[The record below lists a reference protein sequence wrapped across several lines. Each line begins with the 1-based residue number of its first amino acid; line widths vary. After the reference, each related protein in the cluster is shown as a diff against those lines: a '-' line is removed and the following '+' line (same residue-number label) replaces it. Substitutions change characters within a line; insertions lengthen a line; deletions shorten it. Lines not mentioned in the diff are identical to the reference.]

1 MVFLS
6 IFFLQFTDK
15 VGAERVCLSPTAME
29 MREARGIAIDSL
41 DYEVSPIYLDSVQTL
56 GATVQHTSR
65 WMNGATVQASEE
77 VIEVIEA
84 CEFVESV
91 ERTRGGRLQRSLVN
105 ASLLFSERS
114 QSELQNGSI
123 TANGLEAK
131 GDEAMR
137 LLGDEAMRLEA
148 KGESAPQKS
157 ADFSGTPQ
165 AKGERRSA
173 PQKSADFS
181 GTPQAGEQL
190 DQLNLLPL
198 HEAGYKGRGIRIG
211 IADGGFYRANS
222 MLSLP
227 QDQCLGYADLTDDEE
242 DMLSHAGSHGTMCLS
257 TLMATK
263 DDYTGAATEAEYYLF
278 RTEEEYTESPKE
290 IDNWVAAI
298 EMADS
303 MGLHIVSSS
312 LGYTT
317 FDDAEMD
324 FQYADM
330 DGRTSRAAQ
339 AAAIAARKGML
350 LVVAAGNDGNK
361 DWHYLS
367 TPADADSV
375 LTVGAVDVDG
385 QIAAFSSY
393 GPSAD
398 GRVKPE
404 VCAMGVGTSIIHP
417 ENDSIMGGNGTSFA
431 CPLIAGMAACVWSA
445 LPDAT
450 NMEIRERIIRSADR
464 YTQPHEQYGYGI
476 PDAWM
481 AYQMATGT
489 NNIIHAPQAT
499 KIMKDGQL
507 YILYNNEYYTLLG
520 NKISKQ

>member
-1 MVFLS
+1 
-6 IFFLQFTDK
+6 
-15 VGAERVCLSPTAME
+15 
-29 MREARGIAIDSL
+29 
-41 DYEVSPIYLDSVQTL
+41 
-56 GATVQHTSR
+56 
-65 WMNGATVQASEE
+65 MNGATVEASKE

-84 CEFVESV
+84 CEFVESA
-91 ERTRGGRLQRSLVN
+91 EKTR
-105 ASLLFSERS
+105 
-114 QSELQNGSI
+114 
-123 TANGLEAK
+123 
-131 GDEAMR
+131 GDEAIR
-137 LLGDEAMRLEA
+137 LLGDEAKGERLEA
-148 KGESAPQKS
+148 KGE
-157 ADFSGTPQ
+157 
-165 AKGERRSA
+165 RA

-198 HEAGYKGRGIRIG
+198 HQAGYKGRGIRIG

-242 DMLSHAGSHGTMCLS
+242 EMFNSIGDHGTMCLS
-257 TLMATK
+257 TIMATQ
-263 DDYTGAATEAEYYLF
+263 DNYTGAATEAEYYLF

-303 MGLHIVSSS
+303 MGLHIVSTS

-324 FQYADM
+324 LQYADM

-339 AAAIAARKGML
+339 SAVIAARKGML

-404 VCAMGVGTSIIHP
+404 VCAMGKGTSIIHP

-431 CPLIAGMAACVWSA
+431 CPLIAGMAACLWSA
-445 LPDAT
+445 SPDAT

-481 AYQMATGT
+481 AYQLATGT
-489 NNIIHAPQAT
+489 NTVTHAPQAT
-499 KIMKDGQL
+499 KIIKDGQL
-507 YILYNNEYYTLLG
+507 YILYNNEYYTF
-520 NKISKQ
+520 

>member
-1 MVFLS
+1 MMILLT

-56 GATVQHTSR
+56 GASILHTSR

-84 CEFVESV
+84 CEFVESA
-91 ERTRGGRLQRSLVN
+91 EKTRG
-105 ASLLFSERS
+105 
-114 QSELQNGSI
+114 
-123 TANGLEAK
+123 
-131 GDEAMR
+131 DEEMR
-137 LLGDEAMRLEA
+137 LLGDEAR
-148 KGESAPQKS
+148 GERTPQKS

-165 AKGERRSA
+165 AR
-173 PQKSADFS
+173 
-181 GTPQAGEQL
+181 EQL

-198 HEAGYKGRGIRIG
+198 HQAGYKGRGIRIG

-227 QDQCLGYADLTDDEE
+227 QDQCLGYADLTDEKE
-242 DMLSHAGSHGTMCLS
+242 DIFGSSGSHGTMCLS
-257 TLMATK
+257 TIMATQV
-263 DDYTGAATEAEYYLF
+263 DYTGAATEAEYYLF
-278 RTEEEYTESPKE
+278 RTEEEYTESLKE

-303 MGLHIVSSS
+303 MGLHIVSTS
-312 LGYTT
+312 LGYTR

-324 FQYADM
+324 LQYADM
-330 DGRTSRAAQ
+330 DGRTSRGAQ
-339 AAAIAARKGML
+339 AAVIAARKGML

-404 VCAMGVGTSIIHP
+404 VCAMGKGTSIIHP

-431 CPLIAGMAACVWSA
+431 CPLIAGMAACLWSA
-445 LPDAT
+445 SPDAT

-464 YTQPHEQYGYGI
+464 YAQPHEQYGYGL

-481 AYQMATGT
+481 AYQLATGT
-489 NNIIHAPQAT
+489 NTVTHAPQAT
-499 KIMKDGQL
+499 KIMQDGQL
-507 YILYNNEYYTLLG
+507 YILYNNEYYTILG

>member
-1 MVFLS
+1 MMILLS

-15 VGAERVCLSPTAME
+15 VGSERVCLSPTAME

-41 DYEVSPIYLDSVQTL
+41 DYEVSSIYLDSVQTL
-56 GATVQHTSR
+56 GASILHTSR
-65 WMNGATVQASEE
+65 WMNGATVEASEE

-91 ERTRGGRLQRSLVN
+91 EKTR
-105 ASLLFSERS
+105 
-114 QSELQNGSI
+114 
-123 TANGLEAK
+123 
-131 GDEAMR
+131 
-137 LLGDEAMRLEA
+137 
-148 KGESAPQKS
+148 GESAPQKS

-165 AKGERRSA
+165 ARGERA

-181 GTPQAGEQL
+181 GTPQAREQL

-198 HEAGYKGRGIRIG
+198 HQAGYKGRGIRIG
-211 IADGGFYRANS
+211 IADAGFCRANS
-222 MLSLP
+222 LPSLP
-227 QDQCLGYADLTDDEE
+227 LDQCLGYTDLTDDKEE
-242 DMLSHAGSHGTMCLS
+242 MMSSSYNHGTLCL
-257 TLMATK
+257 TAIMAQMEG
-263 DDYTGAATEAEYYLF
+263 YEGAATEAEYYLF
-278 RTEEEYTESPKE
+278 RTEEVYTESRKE
-290 IDNWVAAI
+290 LDNWVVAI

-303 MGLHIVSSS
+303 LGLHIVSSS

-317 FDDAEMD
+317 FDDSLSD
-324 FQYADM
+324 FSYSDM

-339 AAAIAARKGML
+339 AATIAARKGML
-350 LVVAAGNDGNK
+350 LVVAAGNDGNN

-385 QIAAFSSY
+385 MIVGFSSF

-404 VCAMGVGTSIIHP
+404 VCAMGKGTELVDPITNSITR
-417 ENDSIMGGNGTSFA
+417 GNGTSFA
-431 CPLIAGMAACVWSA
+431 CPLIAGMAACLWSA
-445 LPDAT
+445 SPDAT

-464 YTQPHEQYGYGI
+464 YHEPDEQYGYGL

-481 AYQMATGT
+481 AYQLATGT
-489 NNIIHAPQAT
+489 NTVTHAPQVT
-499 KIMKDGQL
+499 KIIKDGQL
-507 YILYNNEYYTLLG
+507 YILYNNEYYTILG

>member
-1 MVFLS
+1 MFALLT

-56 GATVQHTSR
+56 GASVLHTSR
-65 WMNGATVQASEE
+65 WMNGATVQASEDA
-77 VIEVIEA
+77 IEVIEA

-91 ERTRGGRLQRSLVN
+91 EKTRVNVGEAVNGGETVKNGEAVN
-105 ASLLFSERS
+105 
-114 QSELQNGSI
+114 G
-123 TANGLEAK
+123 GEAVNV
-131 GDEAMR
+131 DE
-137 LLGDEAMRLEA
+137 
-148 KGESAPQKS
+148 
-157 ADFSGTPQ
+157 
-165 AKGERRSA
+165 
-173 PQKSADFS
+173 
-181 GTPQAGEQL
+181 AGEQL

-198 HEAGYKGRGIRIG
+198 HQAGYKGRGIRIG

-227 QDQCLGYADLTDDEE
+227 QDQCLGYADLTDEKE
-242 DMLSHAGSHGTMCLS
+242 DIFGSSGSHGTMCLS
-257 TLMATK
+257 TIMATQV
-263 DDYTGAATEAEYYLF
+263 DYTGAATEAEYYLF

-303 MGLHIVSSS
+303 MGLHIVSTS

-324 FQYADM
+324 LQYANM

-339 AAAIAARKGML
+339 AAVIAARKGML

-404 VCAMGVGTSIIHP
+404 VCAMGKGTSIIHP

-431 CPLIAGMAACVWSA
+431 CPLIAGMAACLWSA
-445 LPDAT
+445 SPDAT

-481 AYQMATGT
+481 AYQLATGT
-489 NNIIHAPQAT
+489 NTVTHAPQAT
-499 KIMKDGQL
+499 KIIKDGQL
-507 YILYNNEYYTLLG
+507 YILYNNEYYTILG

>member
-1 MVFLS
+1 MMVLLS

-41 DYEVSPIYLDSVQTL
+41 DYEVSPIYLDSVQAL
-56 GATVQHTSR
+56 GASVLHTSR

-77 VIEVIEA
+77 AIEVIEA

-91 ERTRGGRLQRSLVN
+91 EKTRG
-105 ASLLFSERS
+105 ER
-114 QSELQNGSI
+114 
-123 TANGLEAK
+123 
-131 GDEAMR
+131 
-137 LLGDEAMRLEA
+137 
-148 KGESAPQKS
+148 APQKS

-165 AKGERRSA
+165 ARGERLEARGDEAKGERA
-173 PQKSADFS
+173 PQKSSDFS

-198 HEAGYKGRGIRIG
+198 HQAGYKGRGIRIG

-227 QDQCLGYADLTDDEE
+227 QDQCLGYADLTDEKE
-242 DMLSHAGSHGTMCLS
+242 DIFGSSGSHGTMCLS
-257 TLMATK
+257 AIVAKQDAYM
-263 DDYTGAATEAEYYLF
+263 GAATEAEYYLF

-303 MGLHIVSSS
+303 MGLHIVSTS

-317 FDDAEMD
+317 FDDAQMN

-330 DGRTSRAAQ
+330 DGRTSRGAQ
-339 AAAIAARKGML
+339 AAVIAARKGML

-404 VCAMGVGTSIIHP
+404 VCAMGRGTSIIHP

-431 CPLIAGMAACVWSA
+431 CPLIAGMAACLWSA
-445 LPDAT
+445 SPDAT

-481 AYQMATGT
+481 AYQLATGT
-489 NNIIHAPQAT
+489 NTVTHAPQAT
-499 KIMKDGQL
+499 KIIKDGQL
-507 YILYNNEYYTLLG
+507 YILYNNEYYTILG

>member
-1 MVFLS
+1 MMVLLS
-6 IFFLQFTDK
+6 IFFLQFTNK

-56 GATVQHTSR
+56 GASVLHTSR

-77 VIEVIEA
+77 LIEVIEA

-91 ERTRGGRLQRSLVN
+91 EKTRG
-105 ASLLFSERS
+105 ER
-114 QSELQNGSI
+114 
-123 TANGLEAK
+123 
-131 GDEAMR
+131 
-137 LLGDEAMRLEA
+137 
-148 KGESAPQKS
+148 APQKS

-165 AKGERRSA
+165 AKGERLEAKGERLSA

-181 GTPQAGEQL
+181 GTPQARGERLEAKEQL

-198 HEAGYKGRGIRIG
+198 HQAGYKGRGIRIG

-242 DMLSHAGSHGTMCLS
+242 DMFSHAGSHGTMCLS
-257 TLMATK
+257 TIMATQ
-263 DDYTGAATEAEYYLF
+263 DNYTGAATEAEYYLF
-278 RTEEEYTESPKE
+278 RTEEEYTESLKE

-303 MGLHIVSSS
+303 MGLHIVSTS

-317 FDDAEMD
+317 FDDAQMD
-324 FQYADM
+324 LQYADM
-330 DGRTSRAAQ
+330 DGRTSRGAQ
-339 AAAIAARKGML
+339 AAVIAARKGML

-404 VCAMGVGTSIIHP
+404 VCAMGKGTSIIHP

-431 CPLIAGMAACVWSA
+431 CPLIAGMAACLWSA
-445 LPDAT
+445 SPDAT

-481 AYQMATGT
+481 AYQLATGT
-489 NNIIHAPQAT
+489 NTVTHAPQAT
-499 KIMKDGQL
+499 KIMQDGQL
-507 YILYNNEYYTLLG
+507 YILYNNEYYTILG

>member
-1 MVFLS
+1 MMVLLS

-41 DYEVSPIYLDSVQTL
+41 DYEVSPIYLDSVQAL
-56 GATVQHTSR
+56 GASVLHTSR

-77 VIEVIEA
+77 VIEVIKA

-91 ERTRGGRLQRSLVN
+91 EKTRVNVGEAVNGGEAVN
-105 ASLLFSERS
+105 V
-114 QSELQNGSI
+114 
-123 TANGLEAK
+123 
-131 GDEAMR
+131 DE
-137 LLGDEAMRLEA
+137 
-148 KGESAPQKS
+148 
-157 ADFSGTPQ
+157 
-165 AKGERRSA
+165 
-173 PQKSADFS
+173 
-181 GTPQAGEQL
+181 AGEQL

-198 HEAGYKGRGIRIG
+198 HQAGYKGRGIRIG

-227 QDQCLGYADLTDDEE
+227 QDQCLGYADLTDEKE
-242 DMLSHAGSHGTMCLS
+242 DIFGSSGSHGTMCLS
-257 TLMATK
+257 TIMATQV
-263 DDYTGAATEAEYYLF
+263 DYTGAATEAEYYLF

-303 MGLHIVSSS
+303 MGLHIVSTS

-324 FQYADM
+324 LQYADM

-339 AAAIAARKGML
+339 SAVIAARKGML

-361 DWHYLS
+361 AWHYIS
-367 TPADADSV
+367 APGDADNI
-375 LTVGAVDVDG
+375 LTIGAVNIHNN
-385 QIAAFSSY
+385 IAAFSSW
-393 GPSAD
+393 GPTAD

-404 VCAMGVGTSIIHP
+404 VCATGSQTALINPMNNSVTY
-417 ENDSIMGGNGTSFA
+417 GNGTSFA
-431 CPLIAGMAACVWSA
+431 CPIIAGMAACLWSA
-445 LPDAT
+445 MPHAT
-450 NMEIRERIIRSADR
+450 NMEIRERIIQSADR

-476 PDAWM
+476 PNAWQ
-481 AYQMATGT
+481 AYAQTT
-489 NNIIHAPQAT
+489 DLPSIPNNHVPTAQKVLIN
-499 KIMKDGQL
+499 GQL
-507 YILYNNEYYTLLG
+507 WILHNGEKYNVMG
-520 NKISKQ
+520 NKVMR

>member
-1 MVFLS
+1 MMVLLS

-56 GATVQHTSR
+56 GASVLHTSR
-65 WMNGATVQASEE
+65 WMNGATVRASEE
-77 VIEVIEA
+77 LIEVIEA

-91 ERTRGGRLQRSLVN
+91 EKTRG
-105 ASLLFSERS
+105 ER
-114 QSELQNGSI
+114 
-123 TANGLEAK
+123 
-131 GDEAMR
+131 
-137 LLGDEAMRLEA
+137 
-148 KGESAPQKS
+148 APQKS

-165 AKGERRSA
+165 AKGERLEAKGERLSA

-198 HEAGYKGRGIRIG
+198 HQAGYKGRGIRIG
-211 IADGGFYRANS
+211 IADGGFYRANT

-242 DMLSHAGSHGTMCLS
+242 EMFSHAGSHGTMCLS
-257 TLMATK
+257 TIMATQ
-263 DDYTGAATEAEYYLF
+263 DNYTGAATEAEYYLF

-303 MGLHIVSSS
+303 MGLHIVSTS

-324 FQYADM
+324 LQYADM

-339 AAAIAARKGML
+339 AAVIAARKGML

-404 VCAMGVGTSIIHP
+404 VCAMGKGTSIIHP

-431 CPLIAGMAACVWSA
+431 CPLIAGMAACLWSA
-445 LPDAT
+445 SPDAT

-481 AYQMATGT
+481 AYQLATGT
-489 NNIIHAPQAT
+489 NTVTHAPQAT
-499 KIMKDGQL
+499 KIIKDGQL
-507 YILYNNEYYTLLG
+507 YILYNKEYYTILG

>member
-1 MVFLS
+1 MVLLS

-41 DYEVSPIYLDSVQTL
+41 DYEVSPIYLDSVQAL
-56 GATVQHTSR
+56 GATILHTSR
-65 WMNGATVQASEE
+65 WMNGATVEASEE
-77 VIEVIEA
+77 VMETIKA
-84 CEFVESV
+84 CEFVESA
-91 ERTRGGRLQRSLVN
+91 EKTR
-105 ASLLFSERS
+105 
-114 QSELQNGSI
+114 
-123 TANGLEAK
+123 

-137 LLGDEAMRLEA
+137 LLGDEA
-148 KGESAPQKS
+148 KGERLSAPQKS

-165 AKGERRSA
+165 ARGERA

-198 HEAGYKGRGIRIG
+198 HQAGYKGKGIRIG

-242 DMLSHAGSHGTMCLS
+242 EMFNSIGDHGTMCLS
-257 TLMATK
+257 TIMATQ
-263 DDYTGAATEAEYYLF
+263 DNYTGAATEAEYYLF

-303 MGLHIVSSS
+303 MGLHIVSTS

-324 FQYADM
+324 LQYADM

-339 AAAIAARKGML
+339 AAVIAARKGML

-404 VCAMGVGTSIIHP
+404 VCAMGKGTSIIHP

-431 CPLIAGMAACVWSA
+431 CPLIAGMAACLWSA
-445 LPDAT
+445 SPDAT

-481 AYQMATGT
+481 AYQLATGT
-489 NNIIHAPQAT
+489 NTVTHAPQAT
-499 KIMKDGQL
+499 KIIKDGQL
-507 YILYNNEYYTLLG
+507 YILYNNEYYTILG

>member
-1 MVFLS
+1 MILLS

-56 GATVQHTSR
+56 GASILHTSR
-65 WMNGATVQASEE
+65 WMNGATVEASEE
-77 VIEVIEA
+77 VMEVIEA

-91 ERTRGGRLQRSLVN
+91 EKTRGERGGRLQRSLVN
-105 ASLLFSERS
+105 ASL
-114 QSELQNGSI
+114 QNDSI
-123 TANGLEAK
+123 AANSLEAK
-131 GDEAMR
+131 GDEVNV
-137 LLGDEAMRLEA
+137 
-148 KGESAPQKS
+148 GEV
-157 ADFSGTPQ
+157 
-165 AKGERRSA
+165 
-173 PQKSADFS
+173 
-181 GTPQAGEQL
+181 GEQL

-198 HEAGYKGRGIRIG
+198 HQAGYKGRGIRIG

-227 QDQCLGYADLTDDEE
+227 QDQCLGYADLTDEKE
-242 DMLSHAGSHGTMCLS
+242 DIFGSSGSHGTMCLS
-257 TLMATK
+257 TIMATQV
-263 DDYTGAATEAEYYLF
+263 DYTGAATEAEYYLF

-303 MGLHIVSSS
+303 IGLHIVSTS

-317 FDDAEMD
+317 FDDAQMD

-339 AAAIAARKGML
+339 AAVIAARKGML

-404 VCAMGVGTSIIHP
+404 VCAMGKGTSIIHP

-431 CPLIAGMAACVWSA
+431 CPLIAGMAACLWSA
-445 LPDAT
+445 SPDAT

-464 YTQPHEQYGYGI
+464 YTQPHEQYGYGL

-481 AYQMATGT
+481 AYQLATGT
-489 NNIIHAPQAT
+489 NTVTHAPQAT
-499 KIMKDGQL
+499 KIIKDGQL
-507 YILYNNEYYTLLG
+507 YILYNKEYYTILG

>member
-1 MVFLS
+1 MMVLLS

-56 GATVQHTSR
+56 GATVLHTSR
-65 WMNGATVQASEE
+65 WMNGATVQANEE
-77 VIEVIEA
+77 VMEVIEA

-131 GDEAMR
+131 GDEA
-137 LLGDEAMRLEA
+137 
-148 KGESAPQKS
+148 
-157 ADFSGTPQ
+157 
-165 AKGERRSA
+165 
-173 PQKSADFS
+173 
-181 GTPQAGEQL
+181 GEQL

-211 IADGGFYRANS
+211 IADGGFYHANT
-222 MLSLP
+222 LPSLP
-227 QDQCLGYADLTDDEE
+227 QEQCLGYADLTDDEE

-257 TLMATK
+257 TIMATQ
-263 DDYTGAATEAEYYLF
+263 DDYTGAATEANYYLF

-330 DGRTSRAAQ
+330 DGRTSRASQ

-445 LPDAT
+445 LPNAT

-489 NNIIHAPQAT
+489 NNITHAPQAT

>member
-1 MVFLS
+1 MMILLS

-41 DYEVSPIYLDSVQTL
+41 DYEVSPIYLDSVQAL
-56 GATVQHTSR
+56 GATVLHTSR
-65 WMNGATVQASEE
+65 WMNGTTVQASEE
-77 VIEVIEA
+77 AIEVIKA

-91 ERTRGGRLQRSLVN
+91 EKTRG
-105 ASLLFSERS
+105 ER
-114 QSELQNGSI
+114 
-123 TANGLEAK
+123 
-131 GDEAMR
+131 
-137 LLGDEAMRLEA
+137 
-148 KGESAPQKS
+148 APQKS

-165 AKGERRSA
+165 AKGDEEMRLLG
-173 PQKSADFS
+173 DE
-181 GTPQAGEQL
+181 AGEQL

-198 HEAGYKGRGIRIG
+198 HQAGYKGRGIRIG
-211 IADGGFYRANS
+211 MADGGFYRANS

-242 DMLSHAGSHGTMCLS
+242 DMFSSIGDHGTMCLS
-257 TLMATK
+257 TIMATQ
-263 DDYTGAATEAEYYLF
+263 DNYTGAATEAEYYLF

-303 MGLHIVSSS
+303 MGLHIVSTS

-317 FDDAEMD
+317 FDDAQMN

-330 DGRTSRAAQ
+330 DGRISRGAQ
-339 AAAIAARKGML
+339 AAVIAARKGML

-375 LTVGAVDVDG
+375 LTVGAVDGDG

-404 VCAMGVGTSIIHP
+404 VCAMGRGTSIIHP
-417 ENDSIMGGNGTSFA
+417 ENENITRGNGTSFA
-431 CPLIAGMAACVWSA
+431 CPLIAGMAACLWSA

-450 NMEIRERIIRSADR
+450 NMEIRERIICSADR

-481 AYQMATGT
+481 AYTQTTTAIPSMQMKEPSPARK
-489 NNIIHAPQAT
+489 IIQN
-499 KIMKDGQL
+499 GQL
-507 YILYNNEYYTLLG
+507 YILYNDEIYNLLG
-520 NKISKQ
+520 FLVFSERR

>member
-1 MVFLS
+1 MMILLS

-56 GATVQHTSR
+56 GASILHTSR
-65 WMNGATVQASEE
+65 WMNGATVEASEE
-77 VIEVIEA
+77 VMEVIEA
-84 CEFVESV
+84 CEFVESA
-91 ERTRGGRLQRSLVN
+91 EKTRGN
-105 ASLLFSERS
+105 E
-114 QSELQNGSI
+114 E
-123 TANGLEAK
+123 
-131 GDEAMR
+131 MR
-137 LLGDEAMRLEA
+137 LLGDEAR
-148 KGESAPQKS
+148 GERTPQKS

-165 AKGERRSA
+165 AR
-173 PQKSADFS
+173 
-181 GTPQAGEQL
+181 EQL

-198 HEAGYKGRGIRIG
+198 HQAGYKGRGIRIG

-227 QDQCLGYADLTDDEE
+227 QDQCLGYADLTDEKE
-242 DMLSHAGSHGTMCLS
+242 DIFGSSGSHGTMCLS
-257 TLMATK
+257 TIMATQV
-263 DDYTGAATEAEYYLF
+263 DYTGAATEAEYYLF

-303 MGLHIVSSS
+303 IGLHIVSTS

-317 FDDAEMD
+317 FDDAQMD

-330 DGRTSRAAQ
+330 DGRTSRGAQ
-339 AAAIAARKGML
+339 AAVIAARKGML

-404 VCAMGVGTSIIHP
+404 VCAMGKGTSIIHP

-431 CPLIAGMAACVWSA
+431 CPLIAGMAACLWSA
-445 LPDAT
+445 SPDAT

-464 YTQPHEQYGYGI
+464 YAQPHEQYGYGL

-481 AYQMATGT
+481 AYQLATGT
-489 NNIIHAPQAT
+489 NTVTHAPQAT
-499 KIMKDGQL
+499 KIIKDGQL
-507 YILYNNEYYTLLG
+507 YILYNKEYYTILG

>member
-1 MVFLS
+1 MMVLLS

-29 MREARGIAIDSL
+29 MREVRGIAIDSL
-41 DYEVSPIYLDSVQTL
+41 DYEVSPIYLDSVQAL
-56 GATVQHTSR
+56 GATVLHTSR
-65 WMNGATVQASEE
+65 WLNGATVQASEE
-77 VIEVIEA
+77 AIEVIEA

-91 ERTRGGRLQRSLVN
+91 EKTRG
-105 ASLLFSERS
+105 ER
-114 QSELQNGSI
+114 
-123 TANGLEAK
+123 
-131 GDEAMR
+131 
-137 LLGDEAMRLEA
+137 
-148 KGESAPQKS
+148 APQKS

-165 AKGERRSA
+165 AKGERLEAKGERA

-198 HEAGYKGRGIRIG
+198 HQAGYKGRGIRIG

-227 QDQCLGYADLTDDEE
+227 QDQCLGYADLTDEKE
-242 DMLSHAGSHGTMCLS
+242 DIFGSSGSHGTMCLS
-257 TLMATK
+257 TIVATQV
-263 DDYTGAATEAEYYLF
+263 DYTGAATEAEYYLF

-303 MGLHIVSSS
+303 MGLHIVSTS
-312 LGYTT
+312 LGYAT

-330 DGRTSRAAQ
+330 DGRTSRGAQ
-339 AAAIAARKGML
+339 AAVIAARKGML

-404 VCAMGVGTSIIHP
+404 VCAMGKGTSIIHP

-431 CPLIAGMAACVWSA
+431 CPLIAGMAACLWSA
-445 LPDAT
+445 SPDAT

-481 AYQMATGT
+481 AYQLATGT
-489 NNIIHAPQAT
+489 NTVTHAPQAT
-499 KIMKDGQL
+499 KIIKDGQL
-507 YILYNNEYYTLLG
+507 YILYNKEYYTILG

>member
-1 MVFLS
+1 MMILLS

-56 GATVQHTSR
+56 GASILHTSR

-91 ERTRGGRLQRSLVN
+91 EKTRG
-105 ASLLFSERS
+105 ER
-114 QSELQNGSI
+114 
-123 TANGLEAK
+123 
-131 GDEAMR
+131 
-137 LLGDEAMRLEA
+137 
-148 KGESAPQKS
+148 APQKS

-165 AKGERRSA
+165 AR
-173 PQKSADFS
+173 
-181 GTPQAGEQL
+181 EQL

-198 HEAGYKGRGIRIG
+198 HQAGYKGRGIRIG

-227 QDQCLGYADLTDDEE
+227 QDQCLGYADLTDEKE
-242 DMLSHAGSHGTMCLS
+242 DIFGSSGSHGTMCLS
-257 TLMATK
+257 TIMATQV
-263 DDYTGAATEAEYYLF
+263 DYTGAATEAEYYLF

-317 FDDAEMD
+317 FDDAQMD

-339 AAAIAARKGML
+339 AAVIAARKGML

-404 VCAMGVGTSIIHP
+404 VCAMGKGTSIIHP

-431 CPLIAGMAACVWSA
+431 CPLIAGMAACLWSA
-445 LPDAT
+445 SPDAT

-464 YTQPHEQYGYGI
+464 YTQPHEQYGYGL

-481 AYQMATGT
+481 AYQLATGT
-489 NNIIHAPQAT
+489 NTVTHAPQAT
-499 KIMKDGQL
+499 KIMQDGQL
-507 YILYNNEYYTLLG
+507 YILYNNEYYTILG